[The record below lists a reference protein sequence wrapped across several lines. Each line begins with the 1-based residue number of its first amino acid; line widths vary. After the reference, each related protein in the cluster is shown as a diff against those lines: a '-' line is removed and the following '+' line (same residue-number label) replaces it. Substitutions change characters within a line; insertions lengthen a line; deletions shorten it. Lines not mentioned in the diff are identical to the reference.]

1 MQNSLLSHPR
11 KIFTWLAAIL
21 SLALLSGCE
30 TVTLTNLTPGS
41 LPENPSSIY
50 TITLRVTPTRSAAA
64 TPQNITPF
72 IVIDGRNYQMARSR
86 LGENIFEYD
95 YQLPAGRTEMA
106 YYFLVKY
113 QLEINGRL
121 EPRES
126 YSELT
131 RATTVNRYVLSLE
144 VNRGPVGAR
153 ISVLGRGF
161 SPQDVIYFDN
171 IPTRTVYES
180 PNSLSFYVPALDAS
194 RNYQIMLG
202 SSSGNSPV
210 GTFRIDASSLSV
222 IPSALTL
229 RSGETQVLTFTVANP
244 APAGGLLLDVT
255 TDVPECVIM
264 PEVVVPAGQT
274 TLTVNVQGG
283 KPGSGSLFLKG
294 YGAGEVTIPVTVT
307 EK

>member
-11 KIFTWLAAIL
+11 KFVAWLTFAL
-21 SLALLSGCE
+21 SLVFLTGCE
-30 TVTLTNLTPGS
+30 TLTLTNLTPGT
-41 LPENPSSIY
+41 LPENPSRIY
-50 TITLRVTPTRSAAA
+50 TITMRVTPARNAAPA
-64 TPQNITPF
+64 PQNITPF
-72 IVIDGRNYQMARSR
+72 IIIDGKNYQMVKSK

-95 YQLPAGRTEMA
+95 YQLPANRTEMA
-106 YYFLVKY
+106 YYFIVKY
-113 QLEINGRL
+113 QVEVSGRL
-121 EPRES
+121 EPRET

-131 RATTVNRYVLSLE
+131 RASTVNRYVLSLE

-171 IPTRTVYES
+171 VPTRTVYES
-180 PNSLSFYVPALDAS
+180 PNSLSFYVPALEAG

-202 SSSGNSPV
+202 SASGNSPV

-229 RSGETQVLTFTVANP
+229 RPGETQVLTFTVANP

-255 TDVPECVIM
+255 TDVPECIIM
-264 PEVVVPAGQT
+264 PEAVVPAGQT
-274 TLTVNVQGG
+274 TLTINVQGG
-283 KPGSGSLFLKG
+283 KPGTGSLFLKG

-307 EK
+307 DK

>member
-21 SLALLSGCE
+21 CLALLSGCE
-30 TVTLTNLTPGS
+30 TVTLTNLTPNS

-50 TITLRVTPTRSAAA
+50 TITLRVTLPRSSAVTA
-64 TPQNITPF
+64 QNVTPF
-72 IVIDGRNYQMARSR
+72 IVIDGRNYQMTKSR

-113 QLEINGRL
+113 QIEINGRL
-121 EPRES
+121 EPREA
-126 YSELT
+126 YSALT
-131 RATTVNRYVLSLE
+131 RAATVNRYVLSLE

-171 IPTRTVYES
+171 VPTRTVYES

-274 TLTVNVQGG
+274 SLTVNVQGG

>member
-11 KIFTWLAAIL
+11 KLIAWLTMAL
-21 SLALLSGCE
+21 SLVLLTGCE
-30 TVTLTNLTPGS
+30 TLTLTNLTPGN
-41 LPENPSSIY
+41 LPENPSRIY
-50 TITLRVTPTRSAAA
+50 TITLRVTPSRSAAA
-64 TPQNITPF
+64 VPQNITPF
-72 IVIDGRNYQMARSR
+72 IIIDGKNYQMAKSK

-95 YQLPAGRTEMA
+95 YQLPASRTEMA

-113 QLEINGRL
+113 QVEMNGRL
-121 EPRES
+121 EPRET

-131 RATTVNRYVLSLE
+131 RANTVNRYVLSLE

-180 PNSLSFYVPALDAS
+180 PNSLSFYVPALDAG

-202 SSSGNSPV
+202 SASGNSPV

-222 IPSALTL
+222 MPSALTL
-229 RSGETQVLTFTVANP
+229 RAGETQSLTFTIANP

-255 TDVPECVIM
+255 TDVPECIIM

-274 TLTVNVQGG
+274 TLTINVQGG

>member
-11 KIFTWLAAIL
+11 KIITWLAAIL

-30 TVTLTNLTPGS
+30 TVTLTNLTPNS

-50 TITLRVTPTRSAAA
+50 TITLRVTPSRSAAA
-64 TPQNITPF
+64 TPQNLTPF
-72 IVIDGRNYQMARSR
+72 IVIDGQNYQMARSR

-121 EPRES
+121 EPREA

-180 PNSLSFYVPALDAS
+180 PNSLSFYVPALDAA

-283 KPGSGSLFLKG
+283 KPGAGSLFLKG

>member
-11 KIFTWLAAIL
+11 KIFSWLAAIL